1 MTARRRAACC
11 LCLAAALSL
20 GLTRALPRALAARQP
35 RETREM
41 KTVTAREA
49 ERDKLAALLFSLW
62 ARQVERAV
70 GAAGEGQDWA
80 EADRRQVWARLL
92 YEALAG
98 GEGPAPTARDKAP
111 GKAKT
116 ERPEARADVV
126 LSAPATPDASPEE
139 PEAFA
144 PPQSGLDWPASGRV
158 AAAFAPGAHPPRQGV
173 VLKAAEGTPVV
184 AAADGE
190 VVFCGALRG
199 LGRIVILDHGD
210 RRHTVYGCLGQV
222 TSREGDF
229 LRRGEALGVS
239 GICGVTKAPGV
250 YFELRFREKALN
262 PAEWLAE
269 RR

>member
-1 MTARRRAACC
+1 M
-11 LCLAAALSL
+11 AAALGL

-35 RETREM
+35 RETREG
-41 KTVTAREA
+41 TAREA
-49 ERDKLAALLFSLW
+49 GRDRLAALLFSLW

-70 GAAGEGQDWA
+70 GADGAEKDWA

-98 GEGPAPTARDKAP
+98 GDGPAPTARDNAP
-111 GKAKT
+111 AKAKR
-116 ERPEARADVV
+116 ERAEARADVA
-126 LSAPATPDASPEE
+126 LSAPATREASPEE

-144 PPQSGLDWPASGRV
+144 APQSGLDWPAAGRV
-158 AAAFAPGAHPPRQGV
+158 AAAFAPGANPPRQGV
-173 VLKAAEGTPVV
+173 VLKVAEGTPVV

-190 VVFCGALRG
+190 VVFCGTLRG
-199 LGRIVILDHGD
+199 FGRIVILDHGG

-222 TSREGDF
+222 APREGDY

-239 GICGVTKAPGV
+239 GLCGITKAPGV

>member
-1 MTARRRAACC
+1 VTARAGVACG
-11 LCLAAALSL
+11 LCLSAALGL
-20 GLTRALPRALAARQP
+20 GLTRALPHALAARQP
-35 RETREM
+35 RETRPAA
-41 KTVTAREA
+41 AREA
-49 ERDKLAALLFSLW
+49 ERDRLATLLFSLW

-70 GAAGEGQDWA
+70 GAAGEGKNWA

-98 GEGPAPTARDKAP
+98 GEGPVPTARDKAP
-111 GKAKT
+111 ATAKR
-116 ERPEARADVV
+116 ERAQARVDVA
-126 LSAPATPDASPEE
+126 LSAPAPLEASPEE
-139 PEAFA
+139 PETFA
-144 PPQSGLDWPASGRV
+144 PPQSGLEWPAAGRV
-158 AAAFAPGAHPPRQGV
+158 AAAFAPGANPPRQGV
-173 VLKAAEGTPVV
+173 VLKAVEGTPVV

-199 LGRIVILDHGD
+199 LGRIVILDHGG

-222 TSREGDF
+222 APHEGDF
-229 LRRGEALGVS
+229 LRRGEALGAS
-239 GICGVTKAPGV
+239 GLCGITKSPGV

>member
-11 LCLAAALSL
+11 LCLAAALSLSL

-41 KTVTAREA
+41 KTAAAREA
-49 ERDKLAALLFSLW
+49 ERDKLGALLFSLW

-70 GAAGEGQDWA
+70 GAAGEGKDWA

-98 GEGPAPTARDKAP
+98 GEGLAPTARDKAP
-111 GKAKT
+111 TKAKT
-116 ERPEARADVV
+116 ERADVV
-126 LSAPATPDASPEE
+126 LSAPATPDVSPEE

-144 PPQSGLDWPASGRV
+144 PPQSGLGWPAAGRV
-158 AAAFAPGAHPPRQGV
+158 AAAFAPGANPPRQGV

-239 GICGVTKAPGV
+239 GLCGVTKAPGV

>member
-1 MTARRRAACC
+1 MTARRGAACC

-20 GLTRALPRALAARQP
+20 GLTPALPRALAARQP
-35 RETREM
+35 RETRE
-41 KTVTAREA
+41 TRPAAAREA
-49 ERDKLAALLFSLW
+49 ERGKLAALLFSLW

-70 GAAGEGQDWA
+70 GAAGEGKDWA

-98 GEGPAPTARDKAP
+98 GEGTAPTARDKAP
-111 GKAKT
+111 ARAKT
-116 ERPEARADVV
+116 ERPEARADVA
-126 LSAPATPDASPEE
+126 LSAPATLEAPPGEPDT
-139 PEAFA
+139 FA
-144 PPQSGLDWPASGRV
+144 VPQSGLEWPATGRV
-158 AAAFAPGAHPPRQGV
+158 AAAFAPGANPPRQGV

-210 RRHTVYGCLGQV
+210 RRHTVYGCLGQAAP
-222 TSREGDF
+222 REGDY

-239 GICGVTKAPGV
+239 GLCGITKAPGV

-262 PAEWLAE
+262 PAEWLAA